1 MDGTE
6 PTANA
11 PALDHLSAF
20 SFSRHTNGIATKVEE
35 LRQAAIYTEGHFS
48 SKVKVLAAAL
58 WSVSVRCEPCLKFYV
73 KQAKEYGASNDEIGE
88 FLGIAPAMGACVGE
102 MWALKAFEVAIAE
115 TEAVT
120 ESCCHDDQTQ

>member
-1 MDGTE
+1 LLMMI
-6 PTANA
+6 PI
-11 PALDHLSAF
+11 SA
-20 SFSRHTNGIATKVEE
+20 SGKSAVGAR
-35 LRQAAIYTEGHFS
+35 RD
-48 SKVKVLAAAL
+48 VLFVQRGG
-58 WSVSVRCEPCLKFYV
+58 SP
-73 KQAKEYGASNDEIGE
+73 GE